1 MNDYAIFLTH
11 RVDCIAG
18 KPPPTKKRFHS
29 ADYVLF
35 DKRRLAARQRY
46 SEDLVG
52 PPPARMEI
60 GAAYRAAA
68 TISAFIS
75 ATAALKPTNSACATS
90 AWPMFSSLIPLIAAI
105 GSTL

>member
-35 DKRRLAARQRY
+35 DKRRLAGVPAIELARAVSPKRKPAARERPVFRHFDDQR
-46 SEDLVG
+46 S
-52 PPPARMEI
+52 R
-60 GAAYRAAA
+60 
-68 TISAFIS
+68 
-75 ATAALKPTNSACATS
+75 
-90 AWPMFSSLIPLIAAI
+90 
-105 GSTL
+105 

>member
-35 DKRRLAARQRY
+35 DKRRLAGDAF
-46 SEDLVG
+46 SE
-52 PPPARMEI
+52 
-60 GAAYRAAA
+60 A
-68 TISAFIS
+68 TYQ
-75 ATAALKPTNSACATS
+75 
-90 AWPMFSSLIPLIAAI
+90 
-105 GSTL
+105 

>member
-35 DKRRLAARQRY
+35 DKRRLAGDRAGARCQPQTKTGR
-46 SEDLVG
+46 S
-52 PPPARMEI
+52 
-60 GAAYRAAA
+60 RAAGFQ
-68 TISAFIS
+68 TF
-75 ATAALKPTNSACATS
+75 
-90 AWPMFSSLIPLIAAI
+90 
-105 GSTL
+105 